1 MIRFDFPLKHGSSA
15 IIKINQVMPKVR
27 TFYQCQLCGY
37 TSPKWLGK
45 CPDCGEW
52 NTLVEERKETV
63 PSRLDLPVHL
73 KKSEPLLLSSIKA
86 GYGERTSTGIKELDR
101 VLGGG
106 VVTGSVVLVGGD
118 PGIGKSTLLL
128 QALSGISRNGQV
140 LYVSGEESP
149 EQIKIRAERLSI
161 NTEEIVLLSE
171 TSLRGIIDTALKLV
185 PKAMVVDSI
194 QTVFTEELLSAPGSV
209 SQVRESAA
217 KLMIFAKRSDVPIFL
232 VGHVTKE
239 GAIAGPRVLEH
250 IVDTV
255 LYFEGDRGHSYRILR
270 TVKNR
275 FGSTNEIGIFEM
287 SDSGLLE
294 VENPSELFLLG
305 RPVNVSGSTV
315 VASLEGTRPFMV
327 EIQSLV
333 SQSNF
338 GMPRRTTIGVDFN
351 RVNLLVAVLEK
362 RAGLLL
368 GGMDIFVNVVGGLRI
383 VEPGVDLG
391 IIATVASSL
400 KDIPIDPRT
409 FVFGEVGLSGEVR
422 AIAQAEIRI
431 KEAAKIGFKKAVIP
445 FGNAEKIKNNFGLE
459 IIGVKDV
466 ESTLNAVLT

>member
-1 MIRFDFPLKHGSSA
+1 
-15 IIKINQVMPKVR
+15 MPKVK
-27 TFYQCQLCGY
+27 TFYQCQSCGY
-37 TSPKWLGK
+37 AAPKWLGK

-63 PSRLDLPVHL
+63 PSRLDLPAHL
-73 KKSEPLLLSSIKA
+73 RKSEPLLLSSIKP
-86 GYGERTSTGIKELDR
+86 GYGERTSTKIKELDR

-128 QALSGISRNGQV
+128 QALSGLSRSGQV

-194 QTVFTEELLSAPGSV
+194 QTVYTEELLSAPGSV
-209 SQVRESAA
+209 SQVRECAA
-217 KLMIFAKRSDVPIFL
+217 KLMIFAKKSDIPIFL

-315 VASLEGTRPFMV
+315 VASLEGTRPLMV

-362 RAGLLL
+362 RAGLYL

-383 VEPGVDLG
+383 VEPAVDLG
-391 IIATVASSL
+391 IIATIASSL
-400 KDIPIDPRT
+400 KEIPIDPRT
-409 FVFGEVGLSGEVR
+409 FVFGEVGLSGEIR

-431 KEAAKIGFKKAVIP
+431 KEAAKIGFKRAVIP
-445 FGNAEKIKNNFGLE
+445 FGNAEKIKNNLGLE
-459 IIGVKDV
+459 IIGVKDI